1 MPKSCPDLCDR
12 MDYSLPGS
20 SVPGIFQA
28 RISKWVAIPFSRGSS
43 QPRDPTCVSYV
54 SCIADGFFTTEEDPA
69 PTPGAPRPR
78 HEEEL
83 RPPSACP
90 WKELCRRLFESICP
104 SPACSSFGGS
114 RTWGPAGTRG
124 EERGAGAW
132 QGPPGHLALW
142 DCKKLVC
149 TRWADWKELC
159 WLCFDRGAGGP

>member
-1 MPKSCPDLCDR
+1 MLLLNICRLIIICLLLFLCQQFSLVICNSLSCGIGFRQLLLPPEPTGQLC
-12 MDYSLPGS
+12 
-20 SVPGIFQA
+20 
-28 RISKWVAIPFSRGSS
+28 K
-43 QPRDPTCVSYV
+43 
-54 SCIADGFFTTEEDPA
+54 DPA

-78 HEEEL
+78 LEEEL

-149 TRWADWKELC
+149 TLWADWKELC
-159 WLCFDRGAGGP
+159 WLCFD